1 MDYESDDPINSPLPD
16 NNNSLPTVSEPVK
29 PAESVESQIRSIIRA
44 KRPMSSD
51 SSHESLPKAI
61 KKLSIERMDP
71 RINNKYTLDSK
82 PLYIVYI
89 EKIADSLSSAV
100 QSSARDQAVTNNY
113 SVDPGNGISDKTS
126 DAMDFNNKD
135 VHPDKDNSKEK
146 KKSPPGIYGI
156 IAFELPLLL
165 LVLYTWGKGLLWN
178 HSFKELCAVIDVKDT
193 DTT

>member
-1 MDYESDDPINSPLPD
+1 MDYESDDPINSSLPD
-16 NNNSLPTVSEPVK
+16 NNNSLPTDSEPVK

-51 SSHESLPKAI
+51 SSYESLPKAI

-82 PLYIVYI
+82 PSYIVYI
-89 EKIADSLSSAV
+89 EKIADSLFSAV

-135 VHPDKDNSKEK
+135 VQTDKDNSKEK

-156 IAFELPLLL
+156 IAFELRLLL

-178 HSFKELCAVIDVKDT
+178 HSFKELCAVIDAKDT